1 MNEANHDAPY
11 WRNLREALEA
21 FVGSSAIER
30 YLFNAAD
37 FGELA
42 CLIFDDLNAKHRFE
56 NLPDQF
62 SSIRSSGV
70 KYVEFLDY
78 MIGPG
83 SNIARDAPIYDA
95 KQREI
100 LFSRTA
106 TLLTQIDQLIDD
118 LERA

>member
-21 FVGSSAIER
+21 FVGSSAIEK
-30 YLFNAAD
+30 YLFNVAD

-42 CLIFDDLNAKHRFE
+42 CLIFDDLNAKQRFE
-56 NLPDQF
+56 GLPDQF
-62 SSIRSSGV
+62 ADLRSYGAE
-70 KYVEFLDY
+70 YIEFLDY
-78 MIGPG
+78 MIGPDAK
-83 SNIARDAPIYDA
+83 ITRDAPIYDVSE
-95 KQREI
+95 REV

-106 TLLTQIDQLIDD
+106 KLLTQIDQLIVD